1 MTNNSNTLPLLAWS
15 GERANVC
22 HYSGA
27 LTTAMLH
34 RLKPQFVV
42 SFNYVH
48 LIKEDILQ
56 LLAGRWLAWDMTITE
71 FKEKFVRGKP
81 EI

>member
-1 MTNNSNTLPLLAWS
+1 
-15 GERANVC
+15 
-22 HYSGA
+22 
-27 LTTAMLH
+27 MLH
-34 RLKPQFVV
+34 RLKPQLVV
-42 SFNYVH
+42 SFNYAH